1 MYYGISQTTLEE
13 GSFDAAFDWI
23 NKSLMVCIY
32 MRQQNFFLLKDSFE
46 LCVCVNFSLI
56 I

>member
-23 NKSLMVCIY
+23 NKSLMVCLYRATFKWFKNINTY
-32 MRQQNFFLLKDSFE
+32 HFRL
-46 LCVCVNFSLI
+46 
-56 I
+56 

>member
-23 NKSLMVCIY
+23 NKSLMVSPFTKE
-32 MRQQNFFLLKDSFE
+32 NFFKFPHCL
-46 LCVCVNFSLI
+46 
-56 I
+56 

>member
-23 NKSLMVCIY
+23 NKSLMV
-32 MRQQNFFLLKDSFE
+32 
-46 LCVCVNFSLI
+46 SLFANEKLFKFPHCL
-56 I
+56 